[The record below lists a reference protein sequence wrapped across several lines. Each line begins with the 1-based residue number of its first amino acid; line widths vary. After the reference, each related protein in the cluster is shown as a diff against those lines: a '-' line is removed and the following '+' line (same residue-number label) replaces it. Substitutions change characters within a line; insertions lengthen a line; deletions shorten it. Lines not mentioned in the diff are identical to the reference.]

1 MIQTVTMLWKDENS
15 GKSGC
20 PALYEAAGAGGTPGH
35 VVQGKEPTARV
46 HDRAGYLVYG
56 KALTAVELAVLSD
69 VAADEGA
76 VWVPAGALGAASTDD
91 REPVR
96 GLAAGEAVVWV
107 PANVLDRLQ
116 VA

>member
-1 MIQTVTMLWKDENS
+1 
-15 GKSGC
+15 
-20 PALYEAAGAGGTPGH
+20 
-35 VVQGKEPTARV
+35 
-46 HDRAGYLVYG
+46 
-56 KALTAVELAVLSD
+56 VLSD